1 MKILKKSLIFLI
13 FALVFLAFTTNTKAA
28 TLSQT
33 NVSLN
38 QGQTTTVYAYNV
50 YSSLYVSSNSN
61 SNIATVTISGNNINI
76 YGNTSGST
84 NVSICEYNNASCNI
98 LYVTV
103 SGSYYNNLSLSQ
115 TNLSLSVGQSSTIT
129 AYNNYGNL
137 YVSSNSNSSVATATA
152 SGNSIS
158 VYGFATGSATL
169 VICQTGN
176 TNTCGTVYVT
186 VGGNY
191 IYPINNIGLNI
202 SNITLTTGGSAIL
215 TSANSQNLYVSSNSN
230 PNVASTSNSSIIA
243 GCANNAQ
250 YNIYTGIPCYYNNNY
265 NNYNSGSVTVSALS
279 AGTTTLTLCQNNTNT
294 CNTIYVTVTGLGLV
308 NNIYPYTN
316 YNVPVPTVLGAQ
328 TCYFGTL
335 LRYGMT
341 GSNVYCLQSLLYE
354 RGYLNQ
360 NDLNSTFDWKTQ
372 NAVMSFQRDNY
383 LYADG
388 IVGRNTRIALF
399 GN

>member
-1 MKILKKSLIFLI
+1 MKILKKSLIFLV
-13 FALVFLAFTTNTKAA
+13 FALAFLVFTTNTKAA
-28 TLSQT
+28 TLSQS
-33 NVSLN
+33 NVTLT

-61 SNIATVTISGNNINI
+61 SNIATVTISGNNINV
-76 YGNTSGST
+76 YGNTSGNT

-202 SNITLTTGGSAIL
+202 SNITLTTGGSAVL

-250 YNIYTGIPCYYNNNY
+250 YNVITGQPCYYNYNYNY
-265 NNYNSGSVTVSALS
+265 NNYSNSGSVTISAIS

-294 CNTIYVTVTGLGLV
+294 CNTIYVTVTGLGFV
-308 NNIYPYTN
+308 NNVYPYTN
-316 YNVPVPTVLGAQ
+316 YNSSTG
-328 TCYFGTL
+328 CYFTRVLRLGSSGTD
-335 LRYGMT
+335 
-341 GSNVYCLQSLLYE
+341 VECLQSYLLS
-354 RGYLNQ
+354 RGYLANQ
-360 NDLNSTFDWKTQ
+360 IVNSYFDSATQ
-372 NAVMSFQRDNY
+372 SAVIAFQRDNY
-383 LYADG
+383 LYTDG
-388 IVGRNTRIALF
+388 IVGRNTRVALF